1 MVMEGWPGIMRVAEE
16 NVARV
21 SSRRGWPPRAV
32 ACFSQLQLQKRERES
47 ERVERLEVGGVS
59 SLLMGLDFTF
69 LCASDRNLYFGV
81 VSFSLSPNRL

>member
-1 MVMEGWPGIMRVAEE
+1 MVTEGWPGIMRVAEE

-47 ERVERLEVGGVS
+47 ERVERLEVGGGFFAFNGV
-59 SLLMGLDFTF
+59 G
-69 LCASDRNLYFGV
+69 LYFSMRV
-81 VSFSLSPNRL
+81 